1 MRLNK
6 KLVSLISFI
15 ITIILSS
22 GYVTFKHI
30 NLNDLLPKSVPTVS
44 KSTKTD
50 SSGYPEWS
58 YDLYPDYYAENGKA
72 VIDES
77 KFPEKGNINYT
88 GKDKLGRTLAA
99 YGTITLQMVYD
110 ASSKGRPDFAKNDK
124 PSGLNENPKV
134 KVETST
140 GTYDGWFWNRS
151 HLIAHRLGGETTSN
165 NAITGTRMQNVG
177 NRSNTGGMYYIEELA
192 VKYLTENRKE
202 YLYYSAEPIYNG
214 DELIPRYVIVNVK
227 SSDGK
232 FDKQI
237 ITFNNQK
244 GYTIN
249 YNDGTFTKDE

>member
-44 KSTKTD
+44 KSAKTD
-50 SSGYPEWS
+50 KSGYPEWS

-110 ASSKGRPDFAKNDK
+110 ASAKGRPDFAKNDK
-124 PSGLNENPKV
+124 PSGLNENPQV
-134 KVETST
+134 KVNTSN
-140 GTYDGWFWNRS
+140 GLYDGWFWNRS
-151 HLIAHRLGGETTSN
+151 HLIAQL
-165 NAITGTRMQNVG
+165 
-177 NRSNTGGMYYIEELA
+177 
-192 VKYLTENRKE
+192 
-202 YLYYSAEPIYNG
+202 
-214 DELIPRYVIVNVK
+214 
-227 SSDGK
+227 
-232 FDKQI
+232 
-237 ITFNNQK
+237 NQS
-244 GYTIN
+244 IMAMN
-249 YNDGTFTKDE
+249 

>member
-1 MRLNK
+1 MKINK
-6 KLVSLISFI
+6 KIISILSFTL
-15 ITIILSS
+15 TIIISS
-22 GYVTFKHI
+22 GYIIFKNI
-30 NLNDLLPKSVPTVS
+30 DLNELLPKHVPQIT

-50 SSGYPEWS
+50 DLGYPEWS
-58 YDLYPDYYAENGKA
+58 YEQYPDYYAENGKA

-88 GKDKLGRTLAA
+88 GKDKLGRTLSA

-110 ASSKGRPDFAKNDK
+110 ASAKGRPNFAKNDK
-124 PSGLNENPKV
+124 PSGLNENPEV
-134 KVETST
+134 TVNTTT
-140 GTYDGWFWNRS
+140 GVYNGVFYNRS
-151 HLIAHRLGGETTSN
+151 HLIAHRLGGKTDSD

-177 NRSNTGGMYYIEELA
+177 NRSNTGGMYYIEDEA
-192 VKYLTENRKE
+192 VDYLTHNRKE
-202 YLYYSAEPIYNG
+202 YLYYSAEPIYKG

-244 GYTIN
+244 GFTIN